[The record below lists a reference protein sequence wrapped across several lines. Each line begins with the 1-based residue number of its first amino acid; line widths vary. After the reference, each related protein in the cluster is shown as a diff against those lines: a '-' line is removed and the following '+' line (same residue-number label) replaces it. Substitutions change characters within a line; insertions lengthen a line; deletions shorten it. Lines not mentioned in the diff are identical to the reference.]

1 MIYFDL
7 KQFIFSKLQDFDLE
21 EKKRFI
27 LFLENLFE
35 KSLYNFSDEDFK
47 KLKKYIDKYIFL
59 IKNYPKNYPL
69 EYILKKT
76 FFFGYKF
83 FINRNVL
90 IPRKDTE
97 CLVEIALNLILRK
110 KFFSSINFL
119 KSKQKINI
127 LDLACGSGCIGISLA
142 NELKKYNIDN
152 FLIYFSDISIKAL
165 KVCKLNLKFYN
176 LQFPLILQD
185 RLKATKEFKFNII
198 LSNPPY
204 VEKNSPFLKKSC
216 LYEPYIALFASL
228 DSLKFW
234 AMESYKALKEN
245 GIYIFECA
253 PYQVKSLKSFLKT
266 LYTKVEIYFDY
277 NQLPRGF
284 ICYKGL

>member
-1 MIYFDL
+1 MIYFEL
-7 KQFIFSKLQDFDLE
+7 KKFLSSKLENFSIE
-21 EKKRFI
+21 EKNRFI

-35 KSLYNFSDEDFK
+35 KSLYNFTNKDFE
-47 KLKKYIDKYIFL
+47 KLKKYIKKYGSL
-59 IKNYPKNYPL
+59 IKKYPKNYPI

-76 FFFGYKF
+76 YFFGYKF
-83 FINRNVL
+83 FINENVL

-97 CLVEIALNLILRK
+97 HLVEIALSLVLKRK
-110 KFFSSINFL
+110 KL
-119 KSKQKINI
+119 YGTQKIHI

-142 NELKKYNIDN
+142 KELKKKNISN
-152 FLIYFSDISIKAL
+152 FFICFSDISIKAL
-165 KVCKLNLKFYN
+165 KVCKLNLKYHN

-185 RLKATKEFKFNII
+185 SLKAVKEFKFDLI

-204 VEKNSPFLKKSC
+204 VERNSPFLEKSC
-216 LYEPYIALFASL
+216 LYEPKIALFGSL
-228 DSLKFW
+228 ELLKLW
-234 AMESYKALKEN
+234 AKESYKVLKEN

-253 PYQVKSLKSFLKT
+253 PYQVRSLKSFLKD
-266 LYTKVEIYFDY
+266 LYTKVEIYVDY